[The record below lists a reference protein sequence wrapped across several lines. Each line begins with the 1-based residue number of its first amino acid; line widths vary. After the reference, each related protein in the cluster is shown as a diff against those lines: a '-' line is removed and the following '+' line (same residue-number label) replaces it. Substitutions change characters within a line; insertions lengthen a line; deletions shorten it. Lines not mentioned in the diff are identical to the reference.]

1 MSAHES
7 SELVNDIVQQTK
19 TVVLGERGKEVLEDV
34 ALVGTGNL
42 LELRDDGLLVGG
54 REGRGGDDA
63 GELGVGLEGS
73 TEVVQGLGGS
83 VEGGRLGGGGV
94 LFARIALIIMDVH
107 SDLGAMLTVVVLSS
121 VGDIERVFGST
132 DPVGLGR
139 LSRQV

>member
-1 MSAHES
+1 VSAHES
-7 SELVNDIVQQTK
+7 SELVNDIVQQTE
-19 TVVLGERGKEVLEDV
+19 TVVLSERGKEVLEDV

-63 GELGVGLEGS
+63 GELGVGLKGS

-83 VEGGRLGGGGV
+83 VEGGRLGGGSV
-94 LFARIALIIMDVH
+94 LFARIVLINMAVH
-107 SDLGAMLTVVVLSS
+107 LDLGAMLTVVVLSS